1 MRRVVVTGIGLLTT
15 LGVDYQTS
23 WNNLLDGKSGIK
35 KSLVLIPAICHVK
48 LLDLSQMMK
57 ILRIIS

>member
-23 WNNLLDGKSGIK
+23 WNNLLDGKSRIK
-35 KSLVLIPAICHVK
+35 RAF
-48 LLDLSQMMK
+48 
-57 ILRIIS
+57 